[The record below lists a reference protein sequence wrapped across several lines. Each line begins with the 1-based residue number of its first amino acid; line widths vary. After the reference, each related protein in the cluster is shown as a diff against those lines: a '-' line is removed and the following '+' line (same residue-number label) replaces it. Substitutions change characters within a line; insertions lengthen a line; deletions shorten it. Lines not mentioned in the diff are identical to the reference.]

1 MMTPPNESR
10 FLAIDY
16 GEKRVGLAL
25 TDPLKIIAS
34 PFTTLS
40 NDEKFVPKLL
50 QIIREQ
56 KVSKIILG
64 LPFCDNG
71 TEARLG
77 PVIRKFKDELFALSN
92 VEIEFFDERYS
103 SSIAEERIRSTVA
116 KKSKRRQK
124 SLIDM
129 NAAAVILEDYLNSIS

>member
-1 MMTPPNESR
+1 MQDESR
-10 FLAIDY
+10 YMAIDY

-34 PFTTLS
+34 PYMTLL
-40 NDEKFVPKLL
+40 NDGKFIPKLL
-50 QIIREQ
+50 QIIQEQ
-56 KVSKIILG
+56 RVTKIILG

-71 TEARLG
+71 TEARLA
-77 PVIRKFKDELFALSN
+77 PAIRKFRDELYNMAK
-92 VEIEFFDERYS
+92 VEILFFDERYS

-129 NAAAVILEDYLNSIS
+129 NAAAVILEDYLQSIS

>member
-1 MMTPPNESR
+1 MHDESR
-10 FLAIDY
+10 YMAIDY

-34 PFTTLS
+34 PYTTLP
-40 NDEKFVPKLL
+40 NDEKFMPHLL

-56 KVSKIILG
+56 NIVRIILG
-64 LPFCDNG
+64 LPYCDNG
-71 TEARLG
+71 TEARLA
-77 PVIRKFKDELFALSN
+77 PAIRKFKDELYELAK
-92 VEIEFFDERYS
+92 VEVLFFDERYS

-129 NAAAVILEDYLNSIS
+129 NAAAVILEDYLQTIS

>member
-1 MMTPPNESR
+1 MYMQDESR
-10 FLAIDY
+10 YMAIDY

-34 PFTTLS
+34 PYMTLL
-40 NDEKFVPKLL
+40 NDEKFIPKLL
-50 QIIREQ
+50 QIIQEQ
-56 KVSKIILG
+56 KVAKIILG

-71 TEARLG
+71 TEARLA
-77 PVIRKFKDELFALSN
+77 PAIRRFKDDLYNMAK
-92 VEIEFFDERYS
+92 VEILFFDERYS

-129 NAAAVILEDYLNSIS
+129 NAAAVILEDYLQSIS